1 MTTLDAALRRAIRQA
16 PCSFRKLAKEAGVS
30 HQMLAAIVAGRERA
44 TPRVAR
50 LVVAALDAWAAR
62 CAKDAAAVR
71 AALGRQTGKEG

>member
-1 MTTLDAALRRAIRQA
+1 MTLDALLRRAIRRA
-16 PCSFRKLAKEAGVS
+16 PCSVRALARQAGVS

-50 LVVAALDAWAAR
+50 LVAAALDTWAAH

-71 AALGRQTGKEG
+71 AASAGRAS